1 MDISLYALTVL
12 LWGTSWLAVKFQLGV
27 VMPEVSLVYRF
38 ALAGAIMLAL
48 CLIGRRRMRF
58 SRTDHLF
65 FTLQG
70 TCLFSTNYFFVYL
83 GTQHLTT
90 GLVAVVFS
98 LVVVFNIMGSRILFG
113 TPFRLAVV
121 AGAALGL
128 AGIALVF
135 WPELK
140 AFDPSRQSTIGAL
153 QALVGTAIAAL
164 GMLTSAWNQQRR
176 ALPVLQSNAYGMLYG
191 TILLTALTFARG
203 SPFAFDP
210 TFAYTASL
218 LYLSVFATVLAF
230 WSYLTLVGRIGAERA
245 AYATVLFPIIAL
257 ALSTWVEGF
266 VWTATAALG
275 IALVLAGNVLILRK
289 PGG

>member
-1 MDISLYALTVL
+1 MDLSLYALTVV
-12 LWGTSWLAVKFQLGV
+12 LWGTSWLAIKFQLGV

-38 ALAGAIMLAL
+38 ALAGAVMLAL

-58 SRTDHLF
+58 SGTDDLF
-65 FTLQG
+65 FALQG
-70 TCLFSTNYFFVYL
+70 TCLFSTNYLFVYL
-83 GTQHLTT
+83 GSQYLTT

-98 LVVVFNIMGSRILFG
+98 LVVVFNILGGRILFR
-113 TPFRLAVV
+113 TPFRPAVL

-128 AGIALVF
+128 TGIALVF
-135 WPELK
+135 WPEIR
-140 AFDPSRQSTIGAL
+140 AFDPSRDSTTGAL
-153 QALVGTAIAAL
+153 YSLIGTAIAAM

-176 ALPVLQSNAYGMLYG
+176 SLPVLQSNAYGMVYG
-191 TILLTALTFARG
+191 TLLLTALTFARG
-203 SPFAFDP
+203 SPFTFDP
-210 TFAYTASL
+210 AFSYVASL
-218 LYLSVFATVLAF
+218 LYLALFATVLAF

-257 ALSTWVEGF
+257 ALSTLVEGF

-289 PGG
+289 TE